1 MKHTFMVVLVD
12 RESGKDQ
19 RILVQSECPDGM
31 QEFVDSLTDLTIENP
46 VVIGITRLP
55 IKRPLPKTTLASF
68 TS

>member
-1 MKHTFMVVLVD
+1 MKHTYMVVLVD

-31 QEFVDSLTDLTIENP
+31 QEFVNGLTDLVIENP
-46 VVIGITRLP
+46 VVVGIKELP

-68 TS
+68 TA